1 MCTQNQLD
9 ANRRNAQL
17 STGPVTESGK
27 RAVRFNAYK
36 HGFYARSSFI
46 QDWENPEAFEALH
59 QGYVDDYE
67 PVGVVEEELT
77 ARAVM
82 AIWDIRRLC
91 NIERQFFKYR
101 IPDEWD
107 TIPYNPDILEDSAAA
122 RIWHWETVPRKGQVG
137 PQAFSDLVSRGK
149 ARAQRLYEHII
160 EALEHRQ
167 KVRLAKPVRPPE
179 LVPAEPDVESPA
191 ESGSEPANPAPADP
205 PTAQNAAEI
214 VPTSPTN
221 QKPNHEI
228 GFDPSK
234 RPATL
239 APPPDGSLILPVSAP
254 EPVEGP
260 HM

>member
-1 MCTQNQLD
+1 
-9 ANRRNAQL
+9 
-17 STGPVTESGK
+17 
-27 RAVRFNAYK
+27 
-36 HGFYARSSFI
+36 
-46 QDWENPEAFEALH
+46 
-59 QGYVDDYE
+59 
-67 PVGVVEEELT
+67 
-77 ARAVM
+77 M

-107 TIPYNPDILEDSAAA
+107 TIPYDPDILEDSAAA

-179 LVPAEPDVESPA
+179 LIPAELEVESEVESKAELMAEINAASKA
-191 ESGSEPANPAPADP
+191 ESKAQSESEPVNPAFADP
-205 PTAQNAAEI
+205 EPGDTTVQTAEI
-214 VPTSPTN
+214 VSVSSTN

-228 GFDPSK
+228 GFVSQKSPSS
-234 RPATL
+234 PAL
-239 APPPDGSLILPVSAP
+239 PPNGSLIMPVSVP
-254 EPVEGP
+254 EPVERP